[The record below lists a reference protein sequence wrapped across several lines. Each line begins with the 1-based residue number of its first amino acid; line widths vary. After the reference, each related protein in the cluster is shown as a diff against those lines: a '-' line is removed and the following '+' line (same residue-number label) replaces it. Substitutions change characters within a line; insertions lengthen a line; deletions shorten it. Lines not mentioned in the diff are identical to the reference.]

1 MLVLTVLISTG
12 LRWRDER
19 MARMA
24 PRRPARL
31 GLVAGVKAKAN
42 RWVTAAA
49 LAVILT
55 LAILGGLH
63 WINVWAE

>member
-1 MLVLTVLISTG
+1 MLVLTVLISTA

-19 MARMA
+19 MAQKA
-24 PRRPARL
+24 VRRPPPL

-42 RWVTAAA
+42 RWVTAAT

-55 LAILGGLH
+55 LTVLGGLH
-63 WINVWAE
+63 WINVWAD